1 MKTPICDFVK
11 EYTKKSPLRMHMP
24 GHKGASVLGVE
35 NIDITE
41 IDGADD
47 LYHADGIIKESELN
61 AGSLFGAN
69 TFYST
74 EGSSLSI
81 RAALYLAVKHAKAQG
96 VKPII
101 AAGRNAHKVFLSSA
115 ALLDFDIVWLKP
127 ENSDNY
133 LSCNIDAEYLDN
145 ALSLEKVKPVAVY
158 ITSPDYL
165 GHITDIKAIKKVCD
179 KYGCLLIIDNAH
191 GAYLN
196 FLSNNLHPISL
207 GADICLDSAHKTLPA
222 LTGGA
227 YLHISKSAPKSLIDG
242 AKNALALF
250 GSTSPS
256 YLVLQSLDALNKI
269 LANDY
274 KAKLNDTVLR
284 IEKLKNLLI
293 NSGYTLYGNEP
304 LKITIVAKEYG
315 YTGEE
320 LNAKLN
326 EKNIFVEFYDPDFI
340 VLMPTTN
347 TTPSD
352 FKRLEKALLSIKK
365 RPPLSAL
372 PPRFQ
377 LPKKAISVRDALL
390 SPSKSVDVTSALG
403 KVLADISVSCP
414 PAIPIV
420 VSGEIIDQNSIELF
434 KYYGIKSCEI
444 IDE

>member
-35 NIDITE
+35 NIDLTE

-96 VKPII
+96 VRPII

-127 ENSDNY
+127 ENCDNY
-133 LSCNIDAEYLDN
+133 LSCNIDAEYLDH
-145 ALSLEKVKPVAVY
+145 ALSLEKVKPIAVY

-165 GHITDIKAIKKVCD
+165 GHITDIKAIKRVCD

-227 YLHISKSAPKSLIDG
+227 YLHISKSAPKNLVDG

-274 KAKLNDTVLR
+274 KTKLNDTVLR
-284 IEKLKNLLI
+284 IEKLKNLLT

-377 LPKKAISVRDALL
+377 LPQKAISVRDALL
-390 SPSKSVDVTSALG
+390 SPSKTVDVNSALG

>member
-96 VKPII
+96 LRPII

-115 ALLDFDIVWLKP
+115 TLLDFDIVWLKP
-127 ENSDNY
+127 EDCDNY
-133 LSCNIDAEYLDN
+133 LSCNIDAEYLDH

-274 KAKLNDTVLR
+274 KTKLNDTVLR
-284 IEKLKNLLI
+284 IEKLKNLLV

-320 LNAKLN
+320 LNSKLN

-390 SPSKSVDVTSALG
+390 SPSKTVGVTSALG

>member
-96 VKPII
+96 VRPII

-127 ENSDNY
+127 ENCDNY
-133 LSCNIDAEYLDN
+133 LSCNIDAEYLDH
-145 ALSLEKVKPVAVY
+145 ALSLEKVKPIAVY

-165 GHITDIKAIKKVCD
+165 GHITDIKAIKRVCD

-227 YLHISKSAPKSLIDG
+227 YLHISKSAPKNLVDG

-274 KAKLNDTVLR
+274 KTKLNDTVLR
-284 IEKLKNLLI
+284 IEKLKNLLT

-320 LNAKLN
+320 LNTKLN

-377 LPKKAISVRDALL
+377 LPQKAISVRDALL
-390 SPSKSVDVTSALG
+390 SPSKTVDVNSALG